1 MGPAAFR
8 LILVVLSL
16 GKRIFFIIFAHK
28 VIEPVSMNIIPY
40 QEVKDKIVTLRGQD
54 VILDFAV
61 AELYGVETKRI
72 NEAVK
77 KSLEKFPD
85 GYTYID

>member
-1 MGPAAFR
+1 MKPAAFR

-16 GKRIFFIIFAHK
+16 GKRIFFTIFAHK
-28 VIEPVSMNIIPY
+28 VIETVSMNIIPY

-61 AELYGVETKRI
+61 AELYGVETGK
-72 NEAVK
+72 
-77 KSLEKFPD
+77 
-85 GYTYID
+85 